1 MKWGFDALMAI
12 ICIEE
17 NRLFFGKKIENFL
30 INKLNIFLSYLKSL
44 FSNQFCGIFCCF
56 FIVLL
61 SLYKRSTVD
70 IGQDS
75 ALYLEIAQK
84 ILEGKKYYHDFF
96 EYNFP
101 LSFLILTIP
110 IYFSNLLG
118 VTPIVIADYFV
129 NLLAIFSLIWSYK
142 ILKNSKNIQSQAQ
155 LNALIICF
163 CAGFFIRGKTLI
175 FNEFL
180 TKTSF
185 LLILFYPFFSY
196 YVFGVEKLKKN
207 QKIYLGIL
215 SGLIIALKP
224 NFIFLVAFFEIF
236 RIYKSR
242 NIKTLLDLNN
252 ITCGLILIL
261 NAIIIFVFFKSFVE
275 NFSYMMG
282 IYYEYILNYQVKGF
296 FVKYLKFY
304 SSFLV
309 NYLIYIFLIFIYIK
323 KLQKNH
329 LTNHLF
335 LLSIALILIILS
347 ENYFLDQVVV
357 FYSLFL
363 ALVIINFI
371 DYFKQNKI
379 KILNGGGFLILS
391 LMIFCFLSIDFFS
404 LIFLFVLIAEIPLF
418 FYLLYSGFFHGSRRY
433 FFLTILLICCLL
445 ISILLAKN
453 VENLF
458 VIISLISTIFAFVNL
473 NLMTKKYHEN
483 KNFFYII
490 NFVVFFATFSFLG
503 NYFRIIFN
511 NQAIQND
518 YYYLK
523 SPNDQNKKLFEISK
537 ANIKSDE
544 NLIIFGGNI
553 ENSYPF
559 RNYAK
564 LRNESEFSQYQIITI
579 PLNSKSHEFNEI
591 YNEKALD
598 RLYKQM
604 MNPKNKVI
612 IFYTNQES
620 VISNVEYLIRSNEK
634 IKKYF
639 IENFKFLTEYNLNYE
654 DDSFVP
660 KYTKDSLSDD
670 EFEVV
675 KQVEFEKIRKKKYVI
690 FEAYVR
696 K

>member
-17 NRLFFGKKIENFL
+17 NRLFFGKKVESFL
-30 INKLNIFLSYLKSL
+30 NKKLYIFFNWLKS
-44 FSNQFCGIFCCF
+44 FFCNQFCGIICCF

-75 ALYLEIAQK
+75 GLYLEIAQK

-110 IYFSNLLG
+110 IYFSNLMG
-118 VTPIVIADYFV
+118 VTSIVIADYFV

-163 CAGFFIRGKTLI
+163 CAGFFIRGRTLI

-196 YVFGVEKLKKN
+196 YVFGVEKLKKI

-215 SGLIIALKP
+215 SGLIIAIKP
-224 NFIFLVAFFEIF
+224 NFIFFVAFFEIF
-236 RIYKSR
+236 RIYKLR
-242 NIKTLLDLNN
+242 NIKSLLGLHN

-275 NFSYMMG
+275 NFSYMIG

-296 FVKYLKFY
+296 FAKYLKFY
-304 SSFLV
+304 DNFLI
-309 NYLIYIFLIFIYIK
+309 NFLIYIFLIFIYIK

-329 LTNHLF
+329 LTNHFF
-335 LLSIALILIILS
+335 LLSIAVFLIILS
-347 ENYFLDQVVV
+347 ENYFLDQTVI

-363 ALVIINFI
+363 GFVIINFI
-371 DYFKQNKI
+371 DYFRQNKI

-391 LMIFCFLSIDFFS
+391 LMIFCFLSIDFFNLIS
-404 LIFLFVLIAEIPLF
+404 LFILIVEIPLF
-418 FYLLYSGFFHGSRRY
+418 FYLLCLGFFHGSKRY
-433 FFLTILLICCLL
+433 FFLTILLIFCLV
-445 ISILLAKN
+445 ISILFAKN
-453 VENLF
+453 LENLF

-490 NFVVFFATFSFLG
+490 NFLVFFATFSFLG
-503 NYFRIIFN
+503 NYFRVIFSY
-511 NQAIQND
+511 QAMLEN
-518 YYYLK
+518 YSYLK
-523 SPNDQNKKLFEISK
+523 SPNEQNKKLFEIAK
-537 ANIKSDE
+537 LHIKSDE
-544 NLIIFGGNI
+544 NIIIFAKNI

-564 LRNESEFSQYQIITI
+564 LRNESEFSQYQIIAI
-579 PLNSKSHEFNEI
+579 PLNYKSHEFNEI
-591 YNEKALD
+591 YNEKAFD
-598 RLYKQM
+598 GLYKQM
-604 MNPKNKVI
+604 TNPKNKVI
-612 IFYTNQES
+612 IFYKNQECL
-620 VISNVEYLIRSNEK
+620 IGNVEYLIRNNEK
-634 IKKYF
+634 IKNYF
-639 IENFKFLTEYNLNYE
+639 RENFKFLTEHNLNFE

-660 KYTKDSLSDD
+660 KYTKFSLSDD

-675 KQVEFEKIRKKKYVI
+675 KQVEFEKIRKKKHVI